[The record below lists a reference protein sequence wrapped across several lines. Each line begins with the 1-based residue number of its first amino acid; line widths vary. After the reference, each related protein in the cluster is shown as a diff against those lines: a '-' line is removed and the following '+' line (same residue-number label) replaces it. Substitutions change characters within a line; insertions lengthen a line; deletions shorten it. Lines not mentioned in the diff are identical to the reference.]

1 MHVLSGPDSVSFAS
15 CDAALPVRFPDPAQ
29 EVPAPMATQLSL
41 GLAPARV
48 RLEAACRDMALLR
61 CVDEATAALA
71 LRVPMGPVP
80 AGTGLEALLSGTAVA
95 LQDRD
100 WVLPGARHAAIA
112 LLRGASL
119 HAWFG
124 QALGRA
130 SDPARGRQS
139 PGLASFRSL
148 NVVSASTPPG
158 SQLPVA
164 AGVGRAMKAAGRGDI
179 ALALCGHGATA
190 TGDFHVALN
199 FAAVSRSPVVFVVA
213 TQGDLSDATATRSVA
228 IKGIAYGMPA
238 TEVDGGDPLA
248 VEMVVRQALESA
260 RSGKGP
266 QLIDA
271 TCPSPARPAPG
282 RLHAVPDEAPDAEWA
297 RRDPLARAERQLAE
311 NGGPDAAMLATRRAE
326 IRERVDAAI
335 DAVLALPGPDASL
348 LFDDVFAR
356 PTPALMAQRRDS
368 IADRAFRELEDE

>member
-1 MHVLSGPDSVSFAS
+1 
-15 CDAALPVRFPDPAQ
+15 
-29 EVPAPMATQLSL
+29 MATQLSL

-48 RLEAACRDMALLR
+48 RLDAACRDMALLR
-61 CVDEATAALA
+61 AVDEATSALA
-71 LRVPMGPVP
+71 LRVPMGPAP
-80 AGTGLEALLSGTAVA
+80 STLGLEGLLAGLAVA
-95 LQDRD
+95 LQERD
-100 WVLPGARHAAIA
+100 WVLPGPRHSAIA

-119 HAWFG
+119 TAWFG

-130 SDPARGRQS
+130 CDPARGRQS

-158 SQLPVA
+158 SQLPIT
-164 AGVGRAMKAAGRGDI
+164 AGVGRAMKLAGRGEV
-179 ALALCGHGATA
+179 AVALCGHGAVA
-190 TGDFHVALN
+190 SGDFHVGLN
-199 FAAVSRSPVVFVVA
+199 FAAVSRSPVVFVVS

-228 IKGIAYGMPA
+228 IKGIAYGIPA

-248 VEMVVRQALESA
+248 VEMVMRQAIESA

-266 QLIDA
+266 QLVDA
-271 TCPSPARPAPG
+271 TCPAPG
-282 RLHAVPDEAPDAEWA
+282 RPSTSRLHAVRETTETGDDAEWS

-311 NGGPDAAMLATRRAE
+311 NGGPDAPGLAGRRAE
-326 IRERVDAAI
+326 ILERVHAAI
-335 DAVLALPGPDASL
+335 EAVLELPAPDPSL

-356 PTPALMAQRRDS
+356 PTPALLAQRRDW